1 MSFFQTKFLG
11 MVEVEVEVRE
21 LIGVD
26 PSLEGCLNFEM
37 IHC

>member
-11 MVEVEVEVRE
+11 MVEVEVEVEVRE

-26 PSLEGCLNFEM
+26 PFS
-37 IHC
+37 

>member
-11 MVEVEVEVRE
+11 MVEVEVRE
-21 LIGVD
+21 LIGLTR
-26 PSLEGCLNFEM
+26 SFEGCLNFEM